1 MEAAMGEGAASITVQ
16 EHFSDSEAVARYAEG
31 PPRFV
36 PGFFD
41 IHRMALVLLR
51 ERVADDGALLVLG
64 AGGGLELKSFAGW
77 SPGWSFVGV
86 DPSAEMLALART
98 NIAAAADRIELV
110 EAYIEDAPAGPF
122 DGATCL
128 LTLHFLDRGERL
140 RTLRE
145 IRRRLAP
152 GSPFVAVH
160 SSFPQ
165 QAEVRPRWLDRYRN
179 FAIAG
184 GAEAGD
190 AENWRQAVEERLT
203 LLNPEEDE
211 ELLKEAGF
219 AGVTCFYAAFT
230 WRGWVAYA

>member
-1 MEAAMGEGAASITVQ
+1 MSDAASPTVQ

-36 PGFFD
+36 PGFHD

-51 ERVADDGALLVLG
+51 ERVPEDGRLLVLG
-64 AGGGLELKSFAGW
+64 AGGGLELKSFAES
-77 SPGWSFVGV
+77 SPGWSFTGV
-86 DPSAEMLALART
+86 DPSAEMLALARASV
-98 NIAAAADRIELV
+98 AAEAERTELV
-110 EAYIEDAPAGPF
+110 EGYIEDAPAGPF

-128 LTLHFLDRGERL
+128 LTLHFLDRDERR

-145 IRRRLAP
+145 IRRRLVPGAP
-152 GSPFVAVH
+152 FIAAH

-165 QAEVRPRWLDRYRN
+165 DPEARPLWLDRYRN

-190 AENWRQAVEERLT
+190 AEHWRQAVEERLT
-203 LLNPEEDE
+203 LLDPGEDE
-211 ELLKEAGF
+211 ELLAGAGF
-219 AGVTCFYAAFT
+219 VGVTCFYAAFT